1 MPESGSETPRE
12 RPPEGRD
19 SHGERDPNGWRIRPG
34 PDGRG
39 PPPPRPRLFG
49 SGFVVFVLILLALNI
64 VLASTLQ
71 TTTKQTRVRIP
82 YSPTFLDQVN
92 AGNVSSISS
101 KGTTIQGNFRTA
113 VRYPTNSTV
122 VPTSLFVTEIP
133 EFANNNALLAQLQA
147 KGVVI
152 NATAPSSGTSVFVTV
167 LLSFGPALLLVGLFV
182 WIMRRAAGGLG
193 GGLGGFGRSRAQRV
207 EPSEQRVTFAD
218 VAGIDEA
225 KQELSEIVD
234 FLRDPDKYRRLG
246 GRIPRGVLLT
256 GPPGTGKTLLAR
268 ALAGEAQVPFFSI
281 SASEFVEMF
290 VGVGASRVRD
300 LFQQAKQAAPAIIFI
315 DELDAIGRSRAGA
328 IGGFGGGHDEREQTL
343 NQILTEMDG
352 FDPSVGVIVISAT
365 NRPEVL
371 DPALLRPGR
380 FDRRVAVQPP
390 DTLGRRKILEV
401 HTRSVPLAS
410 DVDLGRLAAT
420 TPGMVGADLAN
431 VVNEAALTA
440 ARHGHDAVA
449 MGDLHDALEKLVLG
463 TERRILL
470 SEQERRRSAY
480 HEAGHAIIGMLTPAA
495 DPVRKVS
502 IIPRGIALGV
512 TLSAPEADRFSY
524 DRSYL
529 LGKLKVALGG
539 RVAEELV
546 FDEITTGAQND
557 IKQATELARNMVG
570 LWGMSDVIGPVT
582 VITDNGAPPWP
593 GASDISPVTQQL
605 VDEEVRHLIEHAH
618 EHVTQLMST
627 NRDKLDALAQALLE
641 HETLDQDE
649 AYAAAGIDAPQAPVM
664 HGSPDGVPDRAQ
676 QPDSHLS
683 RVGS

>member
-1 MPESGSETPRE
+1 M
-12 RPPEGRD
+12 
-19 SHGERDPNGWRIRPG
+19 
-34 PDGRG
+34 
-39 PPPPRPRLFG
+39 
-49 SGFVVFVLILLALNI
+49 VFVIVLLLINI
-64 VLASTLQ
+64 VLVSTLQ
-71 TTTKQTRVRIP
+71 TTTQPTRVRIP

-92 AGNVSSISS
+92 TGNVTSISS
-101 KGTTIQGNFRTA
+101 KGTTVQGNFRTA
-113 VRYPTNSTV
+113 VRYPPDSTAA
-122 VPTSLFVTEIP
+122 PTTLFVTEIP
-133 EFANNNALLAQLQA
+133 AFANNDQLMATLQS

-152 NATAPSSGTSVFVTV
+152 NATSPSTGTSLFVTI
-167 LLSFGPALLLVGLFV
+167 LLSFGPTLLIVLLFV
-182 WIMRRAAGGLG
+182 LFIGSMRRAAGGISG
-193 GGLGGFGRSRAQRV
+193 GIGTIGRSRAQRV
-207 EPSEQRVTFAD
+207 EPSQQNVNFDD

-225 KQELSEIVD
+225 KAELTELVD
-234 FLRDPDKYRRLG
+234 FLKDPDKYRRLG

-281 SASEFVEMF
+281 SASEFVELF

-300 LFQQAKQAAPAIIFI
+300 LFAQAKEAAPAIIFI

-390 DTLGRRKILEV
+390 DTVGRRQILDV
-401 HTRSVPLAS
+401 HTRSVPLAP
-410 DVDLGRLAAT
+410 DADLDRLAAMT
-420 TPGMVGADLAN
+420 AGMVGADLAN

-440 ARHGHDAVA
+440 ARREHDAVTMA
-449 MGDLHDALEKLVLG
+449 DLHDALEKLILG

-470 SEQERRRSAY
+470 SAEERRRSAY
-480 HEAGHAIIGMLTPAA
+480 HEAGHAIVGMLTPGA

-524 DRSYL
+524 DRAYL
-529 LGKLKVALGG
+529 LGKINVALGG

-546 FDEITTGAQND
+546 FDDITTGAQND

-582 VITDNGAPPWP
+582 VITEEGGMPMP
-593 GASDISPVTQQL
+593 GASDISPATRQL
-605 VDEEVRHLIEHAH
+605 VDDEVRHLIDIAH
-618 EHVTQLMST
+618 EQVTQLMGA

-641 HETLDQDE
+641 HETLEQDE
-649 AYAAAGIDAPQAPVM
+649 AYAAAGIECPAAPT
-664 HGSPDGVPDRAQ
+664 PDPTPDEATDRAPHATPPAQ
-676 QPDSHLS
+676 RDPTGGDRHQ
-683 RVGS
+683 

>member
-1 MPESGSETPRE
+1 M
-12 RPPEGRD
+12 
-19 SHGERDPNGWRIRPG
+19 RPG

-39 PPPPRPRLFG
+39 GPPPQNPRFLGP
-49 SGFVVFVLILLALNI
+49 GFVTLFLLLLVLSM
-64 VLASTLQ
+64 VLTASLRGTVAQ
-71 TTTKQTRVRIP
+71 PRVRIP
-82 YSPTFLDQVN
+82 YSPTFLTQVEN
-92 AGNVSSISS
+92 GNVSSIAT
-101 KGTTIQGNFRTA
+101 KGTGVQGKFRQP
-113 VRYPTNSTV
+113 VQYPDAAASPATE
-122 VPTSLFVTEIP
+122 FVTEIP
-133 EFANNNALLAQLQA
+133 AFANSNQLMAQLQK

-152 NATAPSSGTSVFVTV
+152 NASSPSAGSSVLVT
-167 LLSFGPALLLVGLFV
+167 LLFTFGPVFLFVGLFV
-182 WIMRRAAGGLG
+182 WLMRRG
-193 GGLGGFGRSRAQRV
+193 GGLGSGVTGFGRSRAQRV
-207 EPSEQRVTFAD
+207 EPSDQHVNFED

-225 KQELSEIVD
+225 KEELTEIVD

-300 LFQQAKQAAPAIIFI
+300 LFQQAKEAAPAIIFI

-390 DTLGRRKILEV
+390 DTVGRRKILDV
-401 HTRSVPLAS
+401 HTRSVPLAE
-410 DVDLGRLAAT
+410 DVDLDRLAAT
-420 TPGMVGADLAN
+420 TAGMVGADLAN

-440 ARHGHDAVA
+440 ARRRHDAVS
-449 MGDLHDALEKLVLG
+449 MGDLHEALEKLVLG
-463 TERRILL
+463 SERRILL
-470 SEQERRRSAY
+470 SPEERKRTAY
-480 HEAGHAIIGMLTPAA
+480 HEAGHAIVGMLTPGA

-524 DRSYL
+524 DRPYL
-529 LGKLKVALGG
+529 LGKIKVALGG

-546 FDEITTGAQND
+546 YGEITTGAQND
-557 IKQATELARNMVG
+557 IKQATELARSMVG

-582 VITDNGAPPWP
+582 VITEDGHLPIP
-593 GASDISPVTQQL
+593 GASDISPQTQQL
-605 VDEEVRHLIEHAH
+605 VDEEVRHLIEEQH
-618 EHVTQLMST
+618 EQVTQLMST
-627 NRDKLDALAQALLE
+627 HRDELEALADALLE
-641 HETLDQDE
+641 HETLEQDE
-649 AYAAAGIDAPQAPVM
+649 AYAAAGVEAA
-664 HGSPDGVPDRAQ
+664 HGA
-676 QPDSHLS
+676 HL
-683 RVGS
+683 VK